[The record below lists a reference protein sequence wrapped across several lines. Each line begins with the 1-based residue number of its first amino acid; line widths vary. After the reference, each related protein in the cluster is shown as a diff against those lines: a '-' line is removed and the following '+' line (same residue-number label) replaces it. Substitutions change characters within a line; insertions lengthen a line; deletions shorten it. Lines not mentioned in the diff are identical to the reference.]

1 MVKIRIFII
10 GGIICGL
17 NLALMFDLIKSC
29 NGRYMFG
36 LSATNVGLLM
46 LLDKGPST
54 RQWRCL
60 MNTSVKPSVK
70 IP

>member
-1 MVKIRIFII
+1 MFKIRIFSI

-17 NLALMFDLIKSC
+17 NQALMFDLIKSH

-60 MNTSVKPSVK
+60 MSTQV
-70 IP
+70 